1 MTKANPPYLSA
12 GSQSKGLT
20 TRYLALAPL
29 PIPTGYPPIVQIADI
44 KKATTTYMD
53 YGKGNYWGF
62 EFGVRAQI
70 SWFIMAF
77 FALLIT
83 HIAISTVDGISR
95 FFYVFFIEAGPVM
108 LQIYAY
114 ILGGSFLFFSFITI
128 SSYFKAGK
136 QVPLRFNRERR
147 EVCAVVGKEIFIA
160 PWESISVQLETALLM
175 SQYSATQHVTLTFQ
189 IPDINTGRQATYSM
203 GYGVDGLAIADWE
216 AIRVFMEYG
225 LETLKKQTGTP
236 DLLEPEAL
244 KKIKANPQPTF
255 DYYYKL
261 AQQCQEGSLEYFYV
275 IKNQNKYSDSKV
287 GYFFWI
293 VGHILSGW
301 TFPCHLAEWLNRKNF
316 VKRPKAMLAWSQPI
330 AKEQWGKPSLELIE
344 QSNILLAAYGK
355 NNINNLKDYFSG
367 VNK

>member
-1 MTKANPPYLSA
+1 MTGVNTPYPTA
-12 GSQSKGLT
+12 GIQSKGLT

-29 PIPTGYPPIVQIADI
+29 PIPTGYPPIVQIADL
-44 KKATTTYMD
+44 KQATATYMD

-70 SWFIMAF
+70 SWFMMLF
-77 FALLIT
+77 FALFAM
-83 HIAISTVDGISR
+83 HIVVAATDSYP
-95 FFYVFFIEAGPVM
+95 FFYAFFIYVGPVM
-108 LQIYAY
+108 LQLYAY
-114 ILGGSFLFFSFITI
+114 SLGGSFLFFSFITI
-128 SSYFKAGK
+128 SGYFKAAK
-136 QVPLRFNRERR
+136 QIPLRFNRERR
-147 EVCAVVGKEIFIA
+147 EVCAVVGKEVFIA

-203 GYGVDGLAIADWE
+203 GYGVEGLAIADWE

-316 VKRPKAMLAWSQPI
+316 VKRPKAMLTWSQPI
-330 AKEQWGKPSLELIE
+330 AKEQWEKPSLELIE
-344 QSNILLAAYGK
+344 QSNILLATYGK
-355 NNINNLKDYFSG
+355 NNINNLKDYFSCQC
-367 VNK
+367 